1 MSGPIGSARSYLS
14 KTSNIPMHHIKKT
27 ITTPSLQAAAPWRN
41 LGWGLLIPLV
51 FAGNVVVA
59 TLAWIIVGMVMR

>member
-1 MSGPIGSARSYLS
+1 M
-14 KTSNIPMHHIKKT
+14 KKT

-41 LGWGLLIPLV
+41 LRWGLLIPLV